1 MVETDSARRL
11 AAMAWTRLAEGED
24 VYATRLVDDLGYEK
38 ALDWLKEIQAGAPV
52 RGEMRVQAER
62 WAGRLDSGAF
72 ERDARLASRLG
83 GFLMPGDRNW
93 PESLM
98 DLDDKRPL
106 GLWYHGDPE
115 VLRRLSVSIV
125 GSRDA
130 TQYGKRIAT
139 DFAYELA
146 EAGVAVVSGGA
157 FGIDT
162 AAHRGALS
170 AGSQT
175 VVVLAGG
182 VDRPYPKQNAGLFG
196 EILAA
201 GGVLVSE
208 SPPGAQPLR
217 HRFLSRNRI
226 IAALGL
232 ATIVVEAPYRSGAI
246 STARHALEIGRDVGA
261 VPGPVSS
268 PRSAGCHRL
277 LRESAICVTSSNDVA
292 ELLGFDIIEAAT
304 REGSKRGT
312 QASRQLTLELD
323 DPLAGHPLAVRIR
336 DALPVHSPCTVQKIA
351 ATAGVSVAEAI
362 RGLGLLE
369 MEGIAQNLR
378 EGWRLAARARR

>member
-1 MVETDSARRL
+1 
-11 AAMAWTRLAEGED
+11 
-24 VYATRLVDDLGYEK
+24 
-38 ALDWLKEIQAGAPV
+38 
-52 RGEMRVQAER
+52 
-62 WAGRLDSGAF
+62 
-72 ERDARLASRLG
+72 
-83 GFLMPGDRNW
+83 MPGDRKW

-115 VLRRLSVSIV
+115 VLRRLSVAIV

-130 TQYGKRIAT
+130 SQYGVRVAT

-146 EAGVAVVSGGA
+146 EAGIVVVSGGA

-162 AAHRGALS
+162 AAHGGALA

-196 EILAA
+196 DVLAA

-246 STARHALEIGRDVGA
+246 STAHHALEIGRQVGA
-261 VPGPVSS
+261 VPGPISS

-277 LRESAICVTSSNDVA
+277 LRESATCVTSSNEVG
-292 ELLGFDIIEAAT
+292 ELLGFDIMEPAT
-304 REGSKRGT
+304 HDGKNRGRR
-312 QASRQLTLELD
+312 ASRQLTLELD
-323 DPLAGHPLAVRIR
+323 DPLAGHPLAVRVR
-336 DALPVHSPCTVQKIA
+336 DALPVRSPCTVQKIA
-351 ATAGVSVAEAI
+351 ATAGVSIAEAI

-369 MEGIAQNLR
+369 MEGVAQNLR
-378 EGWRLAARARR
+378 EGWCLAARARQ